1 MEKQVGMHLV
11 AEAGDGGSVDGN
23 AVLEGAFQLVGHD
36 GDILLGLPKHV
47 AERKADELHVLLL
60 NELYDLLR
68 RIFHTA
74 TNLPAQYAVKFK
86 QMKSD

>member
-1 MEKQVGMHLV
+1 MEKQVGIHLV
-11 AEAGDGGSVDGN
+11 AEARDGGSVDGN

-36 GDILLGLPKHV
+36 GDILGSAEAV
-47 AERKADELHVLLL
+47 AERKADELHILLL

>member
-1 MEKQVGMHLV
+1 MKQQVGMSFPS
-11 AEAGDGGSVDGN
+11 ETGNCGSVDGN

-36 GDILLGLPKHV
+36 GDILGSAEAV

-74 TNLPAQYAVKFK
+74 TNLPARYAVKFK